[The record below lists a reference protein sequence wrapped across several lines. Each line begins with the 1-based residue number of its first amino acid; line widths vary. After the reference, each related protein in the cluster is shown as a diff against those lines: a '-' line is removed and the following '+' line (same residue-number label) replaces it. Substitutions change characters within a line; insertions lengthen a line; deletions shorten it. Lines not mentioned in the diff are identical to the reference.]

1 MSEKKLFE
9 GDPFEPDFGADA
21 GDNYGSRANQLAA
34 KGRTS
39 HHVNPD
45 SLDATGDKMIDEPT
59 SAPVKIEKPTDP
71 TPAAPAPKAHTP
83 APKAPEPKGDPS
95 GGLPAIPW
103 KQIAIVAGAAGLL
116 AALIALIRKCTK
128 SIKLRFN
135 KSVRTLARMQKDFT
149 LSKGGLDMRAVLPGV
164 GSRLNDFLTRAF
176 SGSVFMNNGRTGV
189 MNNNKSVRKFKD
201 GVIGLYPFCDIYKEE
216 LRNDLTMAQ
225 TTFNKIK
232 LAADTAGKDAT
243 AESYSGTSYQSFY
256 EAFAADRLNESENP
270 GQVNESIMTLAALA
284 PMVIRGGAFIVNK
297 IKDGKAKP
305 EDAKTVQVTKQST
318 REICYAILNNFFEKY
333 ISFED
338 VSKKMGVDIKG
349 LSDVDESSI
358 DKLGKVIKAY
368 SNPDGGSVV
377 KQYSRVKTAYDKM
390 LGHYLNIGNGII
402 KNFEKYT
409 KADDEKHENLLVASK
424 EKLSAMWEQQKDQYE
439 HLFPYVMMEIVN
451 DGAYAAYIDFITE
464 SVLPV
469 FKTGIA
475 GDADYVLDVMP
486 KKGDYFLLSQ
496 IAQNGNIGNKAVCK
510 ITKEYDKAT
519 KTIEIKI
526 LALYKGNFTI
536 TPEGNYEI
544 ETDSD
549 KFDRKAYGAVPPR
562 ELEYNKF
569 MALDPHMITNMD
581 EVLKKDLRF
590 DLESYV
596 DKDIVVTDKGLE
608 SFTTELSN
616 NYGISGVTALVYK
629 ITKVEGDK
637 FTYIIEYVSNDKNI
651 KDKLRFDENTN
662 TYKANAED
670 FTEVPEDKRKENT
683 MGTELIDENHK
694 PVTFTGDIKNLD
706 TNTKITFEVEQDNL
720 KVQYEGFIER
730 NGDKQELHIKGTLNV
745 EGEQKEKNDE
755 KGKESTISKI
765 AVLRIDKDV
774 EGQAIIDYMA
784 DKYHAKFEKQDSTE
798 FSDAIKNDE
807 KTPGNMSQ
815 TQSRD
820 IAEQDDVYTNISDLT
835 DEIIRLYQE
844 QTNKTDDAATD
855 INKFLMNYWVYTKL
869 NGSTVFLIPTME
881 DQTNKDENPTLNG
894 IIVKLES
901 EKNKLDIF
909 GKLNVNDTAD
919 KVSKQLESLGASIKK
934 ISPDDLDTSHKI
946 STMRKAKPE
955 SIKATADMPGNEEE
969 FRKFLEGLFSA
980 GTGKNRDPKAIYQY
994 LSNLIES
1001 LNDNINLD
1009 YDKNSKPEQ
1018 QQGDTAK
1025 DTAAGSNAT
1034 GANAS
1039 TNTPGTPDAKPE
1051 TREWSGNDVKPQN
1064 NNSNGNST
1072 GESVNEDNQIV
1083 GHNKPEQISKDL
1095 ENKNIKPTVAKDPSG
1110 DKEEYDGTKAEA
1122 NGNKLTVTCG
1132 KLFYSD
1138 AAGNQ
1143 QPVKFEFEF
1152 CLSAQWNPGEYKPTA
1167 VIKNVYTNKSCSFI
1181 WPLNVTQIAKV
1192 LQNSFDKMEI
1202 YLGEVKKE
1210 ESLNEKKA
1218 KVQES
1223 IKFTATYS
1231 INDKI
1236 IESAAFNTGIT
1247 RKIVADKDCSKYYV
1261 LSECMWSMAN
1271 DDAVKKALTNKVKST
1286 LKTYNTKEGL
1296 MEYAKANQNVEMS
1309 RNFSDMSYVVKNPGN
1324 LHSIIGCSLYE
1335 CAVAVKFNGNNRISN
1350 AIAIGVNKIK

>member
-9 GDPFEPDFGADA
+9 AGGNGAGNADLGD
-21 GDNYGSRANQLAA
+21 LT
-34 KGRTS
+34 GRERIG
-39 HHVNPD
+39 HENGINPD
-45 SLDATGDKMIDEPT
+45 ALNADSAKMLEPKT
-59 SAPVKIEKPTDP
+59 APVDIPKQEA
-71 TPAAPAPKAHTP
+71 PAALTPKRVI
-83 APKAPEPKGDPS
+83 PKQKAQPAPEPKGDPS
-95 GGLPAIPW
+95 GGLVAIPW

-116 AALIALIRKCTK
+116 AALIALLRKCTK

-149 LSKGGLDMRAVLPGV
+149 LEKKGLDMRAVLPGV
-164 GSRLNDFLTRAF
+164 GSRLNDFLTRTF
-176 SGSVFMNNGRTGV
+176 SGSAFMNNGKTGV
-189 MNNNKSVRKFKD
+189 MNNTKAGRRFKD

-232 LAADTAGKDAT
+232 IAADTAGKDAT
-243 AESYSGTSYQSFY
+243 TESYNGKVYQSFA
-256 EAFAADRLNESENP
+256 EAFASDRLNESDSQ

-297 IKDGKAKP
+297 IKDGKADPK
-305 EDAKTVQVTKQST
+305 EAKTVQVTKQST

-333 ISFED
+333 ISFDD

-377 KQYSRVKTAYDKM
+377 KQYSRVKTAYGKM

-451 DGAYAAYIDFITE
+451 DGSYAQYIDFITE

-496 IAQNGNIGNKAVCK
+496 TAQNGNIGNKAVCK

-519 KTIEIKI
+519 KTIEIEI

-549 KFDRKAYGAVPPR
+549 KFDRKAYGAMPSR

-569 MALDPHMITNMD
+569 MALDPHMITNID

-590 DLESYV
+590 DLESYI

-608 SFTTELSN
+608 PFATELSN

-683 MGTELIDENHK
+683 MGAELIDENHK

-706 TNTKITFEVEQDNL
+706 ANTKITFNIERHNL
-720 KVQYEGFIER
+720 TVQYEGFIER
-730 NGDKQELHIKGTLNV
+730 NGDKQEMHIKGTLNA
-745 EGEQKEKNDE
+745 EYEDNKKTDE
-755 KGKESTISKI
+755 TGRHSTVSKI
-765 AVLRIDKDV
+765 TVLRIGKDV

-784 DKYHAKFEKQDSTE
+784 EKCGAKFEKQDNTE
-798 FSDAIKNDE
+798 FSDAIKDDE
-807 KTPGNMSQ
+807 KTPGNMSETQ
-815 TQSRD
+815 TRD
-820 IAEQDDVYTNISDLT
+820 IDNQDKVYTDIIDLT
-835 DEIIRLYQE
+835 DEIIELYYKSNKIDNGANS
-844 QTNKTDDAATD
+844 TNP
-855 INKFLMNYWVYTKL
+855 FLDNYWVYPDF
-869 NGSTVFLIPTME
+869 NGALVRMVPTME
-881 DQTNKDENPTLNG
+881 DPSNKDKNPTLNG
-894 IIVKLES
+894 IIVQLNS
-901 EKNKLDIF
+901 AKNNFKIL
-909 GKLNVNDTAD
+909 GKINVNEKAD
-919 KVSKQLESLGASIKK
+919 KVAEQLKAIGAAIKK
-934 ISPDDLDTSHKI
+934 SDSIDTNTENANI
-946 STMRKAKPE
+946 RNAKPE
-955 SIKATADMPGNEEE
+955 SIRRAANMPDSSEE
-969 FRKFLEGLFSA
+969 FKKFLEELFKVSS
-980 GTGKNRDPKAIYQY
+980 GINRDPNAVQKYLTTLLRSIGKNVHLIYD
-994 LSNLIES
+994 E
-1001 LNDNINLD
+1001 
-1009 YDKNSKPEQ
+1009 KSKP
-1018 QQGDTAK
+1018 QQGQ
-1025 DTAAGSNAT
+1025 N
-1034 GANAS
+1034 NQ
-1039 TNTPGTPDAKPE
+1039 NTEGGQ
-1051 TREWSGNDVKPQN
+1051 SGNNQEQFNSRTIEWNIASQNTSAKTPQDSSAKESINEGNEVKGHDDPA
-1064 NNSNGNST
+1064 
-1072 GESVNEDNQIV
+1072 QI
-1083 GHNKPEQISKDL
+1083 KKDL
-1095 ENKNIKPTVAKDPSG
+1095 ENKNVKLNVLEKPSG
-1110 DKEEYDGTKAEA
+1110 QEEGYDGSEIKES
-1122 NGNKLTVTCG
+1122 GNKIIVTCG
-1132 KLFYSD
+1132 KLWYTD
-1138 AAGNQ
+1138 VLGNPQ
-1143 QPVKFEFEF
+1143 QLKFEIEF
-1152 CLSAQWNPGEYKPTA
+1152 GLSPLWKQGEYKPTGA
-1167 VIKNVYTNKSCSFI
+1167 VIYNNTYCCSFP
-1181 WPLNVTQIAKV
+1181 WTNFNYLYAAKLLRDAFGDTAV
-1192 LQNSFDKMEI
+1192 
-1202 YLGEVKKE
+1202 YLGEIKKE
-1210 ESLNEKKA
+1210 ESLNDGIK
-1218 KVQES
+1218 ES
-1223 IKFTATYS
+1223 IKFNVSYS
-1231 INDKI
+1231 VNDKI
-1236 IESAAFNTGIT
+1236 IESAAFNTGIN
-1247 RKIVADKDCSKYYV
+1247 RKVTSDKDASQYYI

-1271 DDAVKKALTNKVKST
+1271 DNTIKKSLANKVVAT
-1286 LKTYNTKEGL
+1286 LKNRNTKEAL
-1296 MEYAKANQNVEMS
+1296 MEYAKSNSNVEFTK
-1309 RNFSDMSYVVKNPGN
+1309 NFSDMDYIVKNPGN

-1335 CAVAVKFNGNNRISN
+1335 CAVAVKFNDNNVISN
-1350 AIAIGVNKIK
+1350 AIGIGVNKIK

>member
-9 GDPFEPDFGADA
+9 AGGNGAGNADLGDL
-21 GDNYGSRANQLAA
+21 N
-34 KGRTS
+34 GRERIG
-39 HHVNPD
+39 HENGINPD
-45 SLDATGDKMIDEPT
+45 ALNADSAKMIEPKT
-59 SAPVKIEKPTDP
+59 APVDIPKPEA
-71 TPAAPAPKAHTP
+71 PAAPTPKRVVPKPKAQP
-83 APKAPEPKGDPS
+83 APEPKGDPS
-95 GGLPAIPW
+95 GGLAAIPW

-116 AALIALIRKCTK
+116 AALIALLRKCTK

-149 LSKGGLDMRAVLPGV
+149 MEKKGLDMRAVLPGV

-176 SGSVFMNNGRTGV
+176 SGSAFMNNGKAGV
-189 MNNNKSVRKFKD
+189 MDNTKAGRKFKD

-232 LAADTAGKDAT
+232 IAADTAGKDAT
-243 AESYSGTSYQSFY
+243 TESYNGKVYQSFA
-256 EAFAADRLNESENP
+256 EAFASDKLNENEN
-270 GQVNESIMTLAALA
+270 GSQVNESIMTLAALA

-297 IKDGKAKP
+297 IKNGKADPK
-305 EDAKTVQVTKQST
+305 EAKTVQVTKQST

-439 HLFPYVMMEIVN
+439 HLFPYVMMEIIN
-451 DGAYAAYIDFITE
+451 DGSYAQYIDFITE

-486 KKGDYFLLSQ
+486 KTGEYFLLSQ
-496 IAQNGNIGNKAVCK
+496 TAQNGNIGNKAVCK

-549 KFDRKAYGAVPPR
+549 KFDRKAYGAMPSR

-608 SFTTELSN
+608 PFATELSN

-706 TNTKITFEVEQDNL
+706 TNTKITFNIERHNL
-720 KVQYEGFIER
+720 TVQYEGFIER
-730 NGDKQELHIKGTLNV
+730 NGDKQEMHLKGTLNA
-745 EGEQKEKNDE
+745 EDEDNKKTGEN
-755 KGKESTISKI
+755 GRHSTVSKI
-765 AVLRIDKDV
+765 TVLRIGKDV
-774 EGQAIIDYMA
+774 DGQAIIDYMA
-784 DKYHAKFEKQDSTE
+784 EKCGAKFEKQDNTE

-807 KTPGNMSQ
+807 KTPGNMSE
-815 TQSRD
+815 TQARD
-820 IAEQDDVYTNISDLT
+820 IDNQDKVYTDIIDLT
-835 DEIIRLYQE
+835 DEIIELYYKS
-844 QTNKTDDAATD
+844 NKIDNGANN
-855 INKFLMNYWVYTKL
+855 INPFLDNYWVYPDF
-869 NGSTVFLIPTME
+869 NGALVRMVPTME
-881 DQTNKDENPTLNG
+881 DPSNKDKNPTLNG
-894 IIVKLES
+894 IIVQLKSAENNFKIL
-901 EKNKLDIF
+901 
-909 GKLNVNDTAD
+909 GKINVNEKAD
-919 KVSKQLESLGASIKK
+919 KVAEQLKAIGAAIKK
-934 ISPDDLDTSHKI
+934 SDSTDTNTENANI
-946 STMRKAKPE
+946 RNAKPE
-955 SIKATADMPGNEEE
+955 SIRLAVDMPGNSEE
-969 FRKFLEGLFSA
+969 FKKFLEGLFKA
-980 GTGKNRDPKAIYQY
+980 GSGKDRDVKTIQTY
-994 LSNLIES
+994 LTNLLVSIGE
-1001 LNDNINLD
+1001 NVKLD
-1009 YDKNSKPEQ
+1009 YDKNAKPQQSQNNQNTEGGQ
-1018 QQGDTAK
+1018 SGNQVNDGSQNGGGQQG
-1025 DTAAGSNAT
+1025 
-1034 GANAS
+1034 
-1039 TNTPGTPDAKPE
+1039 E
-1051 TREWSGNDVKPQN
+1051 QSGKKTY
-1064 NNSNGNST
+1064 ST
-1072 GESVNEDNQIV
+1072 GDTVELDVNSSKKEGINEHNEV
-1083 GHNKPEQISKDL
+1083 NGHNDPAQIKKDL
-1095 ENKNIKPTVAKDPSG
+1095 ENKNIKPNVTQDPSG
-1110 DKEEYDGTKAEA
+1110 QENEYDGSKAEA
-1122 NGNKLTVTCG
+1122 TGNKITVTCG
-1132 KLFYSD
+1132 KLLYSD
-1138 AAGNQ
+1138 TEGNQ
-1143 QPVKFEFEF
+1143 QQVKFEIEF
-1152 CLSAQWNPGEYKPTA
+1152 GLSPLWKPGEYKPTA
-1167 VIKNVYTNKSCSFI
+1167 VITNIYNKKSCSFP
-1181 WPLNVTQIAKV
+1181 WENLNYSNVAKI
-1192 LQNSFDKMEI
+1192 LLNSFEKMDV
-1202 YLGEVKKE
+1202 YLGEIKKE
-1210 ESLNEKKA
+1210 ESLNDGIK
-1218 KVQES
+1218 ES
-1223 IKFTATYS
+1223 IKFNVSYS
-1231 INDKI
+1231 VNDKI
-1236 IESAAFNTGIT
+1236 IESAAFNTGIN
-1247 RKIVADKDCSKYYV
+1247 RKVTSDKDASQYYI
-1261 LSECMWSMAN
+1261 LSECMWSMVN
-1271 DDAVKKALTNKVKST
+1271 DNAVKKSLANKMVTT
-1286 LKTYNTKEGL
+1286 LKSRNTKEAL
-1296 MEYAKANQNVEMS
+1296 MEYAKSNSNVEFTK
-1309 RNFSDMSYVVKNPGN
+1309 NFSDMDYIVKNPGN

-1335 CAVAVKFNGNNRISN
+1335 CAVAVKFNDNNVISN
-1350 AIAIGVNKIK
+1350 AIGIGVNKIK

>member
-9 GDPFEPDFGADA
+9 AGGNGAGNADLGDL
-21 GDNYGSRANQLAA
+21 N
-34 KGRTS
+34 GRERIG
-39 HHVNPD
+39 HENGINPD
-45 SLDATGDKMIDEPT
+45 ALNADSAKMIEPKT
-59 SAPVKIEKPTDP
+59 APVDIIKPEA
-71 TPAAPAPKAHTP
+71 PAAPTPKRVVPKPKAQP
-83 APKAPEPKGDPS
+83 APEPKGDPS
-95 GGLPAIPW
+95 GGLAAIPW

-116 AALIALIRKCTK
+116 AALIALLRKCTK

-149 LSKGGLDMRAVLPGV
+149 LEKKGLDMRAVLPGV
-164 GSRLNDFLTRAF
+164 GSRLNDFLTRVF
-176 SGSVFMNNGRTGV
+176 SGSAFMNNGKTGV
-189 MNNNKSVRKFKD
+189 MDNTKAGRKFKD

-232 LAADTAGKDAT
+232 IAADTAGKDAT
-243 AESYSGTSYQSFY
+243 AESYNCKVYQSFA
-256 EAFAADRLNESENP
+256 EAFASDRLNENENS

-297 IKDGKAKP
+297 IKNGKADPK
-305 EDAKTVQVTKQST
+305 EAKTVQVTKQST

-451 DGAYAAYIDFITE
+451 DGSYAQYIDFITE

-486 KKGDYFLLSQ
+486 KTGEYFLLSQ
-496 IAQNGNIGNKAVCK
+496 TAQNGNIGNKAVCK

-549 KFDRKAYGAVPPR
+549 KFDRKAYGAMPSR

-596 DKDIVVTDKGLE
+596 DKDIVAIDKGLE
-608 SFTTELSN
+608 AFTTELSN

-637 FTYIIEYVSNDKNI
+637 FTYIIEYVSNDKSI

-706 TNTKITFEVEQDNL
+706 TNTKITFNIERHNL
-720 KVQYEGFIER
+720 TVQYEGFIER
-730 NGDKQELHIKGTLNV
+730 NGDKQEMHLKGTLNA
-745 EGEQKEKNDE
+745 EDEDNKKTDE
-755 KGKESTISKI
+755 KGRHSTVSKI
-765 AVLRIDKDV
+765 TVLRIGKDV

-784 DKYHAKFEKQDSTE
+784 EKCGAKFEKQDNTE
-798 FSDAIKNDE
+798 FSDAIKDDE
-807 KTPGNMSQ
+807 KTPGNMSE
-815 TQSRD
+815 TQARD
-820 IAEQDDVYTNISDLT
+820 IDNQDKVYTDIIDLT
-835 DEIIRLYQE
+835 DEIIELYYKSNKAGSGKDRDAKSI
-844 QTNKTDDAATD
+844 QTY
-855 INKFLMNYWVYTKL
+855 L
-869 NGSTVFLIPTME
+869 
-881 DQTNKDENPTLNG
+881 TNLL
-894 IIVKLES
+894 V
-901 EKNKLDIF
+901 
-909 GKLNVNDTAD
+909 
-919 KVSKQLESLGASIKK
+919 SLG
-934 ISPDDLDTSHKI
+934 
-946 STMRKAKPE
+946 E
-955 SIKATADMPGNEEE
+955 
-969 FRKFLEGLFSA
+969 
-980 GTGKNRDPKAIYQY
+980 
-994 LSNLIES
+994 
-1001 LNDNINLD
+1001 NINLD
-1009 YDKNSKPEQ
+1009 YDKN
-1018 QQGDTAK
+1018 
-1025 DTAAGSNAT
+1025 
-1034 GANAS
+1034 
-1039 TNTPGTPDAKPE
+1039 AKPQQ
-1051 TREWSGNDVKPQN
+1051 NQN
-1064 NNSNGNST
+1064 NPNNGGGQPGNQANGSSQNNGNSQPGNQVNSGGQQGEQSGKKTYST
-1072 GESVNEDNQIV
+1072 GDTVELDVNSSKKESINEDNEV
-1083 GHNKPEQISKDL
+1083 KGHNDPAQIKKDL
-1095 ENKNIKPTVAKDPSG
+1095 ENKNIKPNVTQDPSG
-1110 DKEEYDGTKAEA
+1110 QKDEYDGSKAEV
-1122 NGNKLTVTCG
+1122 NGNKITVTCG
-1132 KLFYSD
+1132 KLLYSD
-1138 AAGNQ
+1138 AEGNQ
-1143 QPVKFEFEF
+1143 QRVKFEIEF
-1152 CLSAQWNPGEYKPTA
+1152 GLSPLWKPGEYKPTA
-1167 VIKNVYTNKSCSFI
+1167 VIMNTYNNKSCSFP
-1181 WPLNVTQIAKV
+1181 WENLNYSYVAKI
-1192 LQNSFDKMEI
+1192 LLNSFEKMDV
-1202 YLGEVKKE
+1202 YLGEIKKE
-1210 ESLNEKKA
+1210 ESLNDGIK
-1218 KVQES
+1218 ES
-1223 IKFTATYS
+1223 IKFNVSYS
-1231 INDKI
+1231 VNDKI
-1236 IESAAFNTGIT
+1236 IESAAFNTGIN
-1247 RKIVADKDCSKYYV
+1247 RKVTSDKDASQYYI

-1271 DDAVKKALTNKVKST
+1271 DNAVKKSLANKVVAT
-1286 LKTYNTKEGL
+1286 LKSRNTKEAL
-1296 MEYAKANQNVEMS
+1296 MEYAKSNSNVEFT
-1309 RNFSDMSYVVKNPGN
+1309 RNFSDMDYIVKNPGN

-1335 CAVAVKFNGNNRISN
+1335 CAVAVKFNDNNVISN
-1350 AIAIGVNKIK
+1350 AIGIGVNKIK

>member
-9 GDPFEPDFGADA
+9 AGGNGAGNADLGD
-21 GDNYGSRANQLAA
+21 LT
-34 KGRTS
+34 GRERIG
-39 HHVNPD
+39 HENGINPD
-45 SLDATGDKMIDEPT
+45 ALNADSAKMLEPKT
-59 SAPVKIEKPTDP
+59 APVDIPKQEA
-71 TPAAPAPKAHTP
+71 PAALTPTRVIPKQKAQP
-83 APKAPEPKGDPS
+83 APEPKGDPS
-95 GGLPAIPW
+95 GGLAAIPW

-116 AALIALIRKCTK
+116 AALIALLRKCTK

-149 LSKGGLDMRAVLPGV
+149 LEKKGLDMRAVLPGV
-164 GSRLNDFLTRAF
+164 GSRLNDFLTRTF
-176 SGSVFMNNGRTGV
+176 SGSAFMNNGKTGV
-189 MNNNKSVRKFKD
+189 MNNTKAGRRFKD

-232 LAADTAGKDAT
+232 IAADTAGKDAT
-243 AESYSGTSYQSFY
+243 TESYNGKVYQSFA
-256 EAFAADRLNESENP
+256 EAFASDRLNESDSQ

-297 IKDGKAKP
+297 IKDGKADPK
-305 EDAKTVQVTKQST
+305 EAKTVQVTKQST

-349 LSDVDESSI
+349 LSDVDEYSI

-377 KQYSRVKTAYDKM
+377 KQYSRVNTAYDKM

-451 DGAYAAYIDFITE
+451 DGSYAQYIDFITE

-496 IAQNGNIGNKAVCK
+496 TAQNGNIGNKAVCK

-519 KTIEIKI
+519 KTIEIEI

-549 KFDRKAYGAVPPR
+549 KFDRKAYGAMPSR

-569 MALDPHMITNMD
+569 MALDPHMITNID

-590 DLESYV
+590 DLESYI

-608 SFTTELSN
+608 PFATELSN

-683 MGTELIDENHK
+683 MGAELIGENHK

-706 TNTKITFEVEQDNL
+706 ANTKITFNIERHNL
-720 KVQYEGFIER
+720 TVQYEGFIER
-730 NGDKQELHIKGTLNV
+730 NGDKQEMHIKGTLNA
-745 EGEQKEKNDE
+745 EYEDNKKTDE
-755 KGKESTISKI
+755 TGRHSTVSKI
-765 AVLRIDKDV
+765 TVLRIGKDV

-784 DKYHAKFEKQDSTE
+784 EKCGAKFEKQDNTE
-798 FSDAIKNDE
+798 FSDAIKDDE
-807 KTPGNMSQ
+807 KTPGNMSETQ
-815 TQSRD
+815 TRD
-820 IAEQDDVYTNISDLT
+820 IDNQDKVYTDIIDLT
-835 DEIIRLYQE
+835 DEIIELYYKSNKIDNGANS
-844 QTNKTDDAATD
+844 TNP
-855 INKFLMNYWVYTKL
+855 FLDNYWVYPDF
-869 NGSTVFLIPTME
+869 NGALVRMVPTME
-881 DQTNKDENPTLNG
+881 DPSNKDKNPTLNG
-894 IIVKLES
+894 IIVQLNS
-901 EKNKLDIF
+901 AKNNFKIL
-909 GKLNVNDTAD
+909 GKINVNEKAD
-919 KVSKQLESLGASIKK
+919 KVAEQLKAIGAAIKK
-934 ISPDDLDTSHKI
+934 SDSIDTNTENANI
-946 STMRKAKPE
+946 RNAKPE
-955 SIKATADMPGNEEE
+955 SIRRAADMPDSSEE
-969 FRKFLEGLFSA
+969 FKKFLEELFKVSS
-980 GTGKNRDPKAIYQY
+980 GINRDPNAVQKYLTTLLRSIGKNVHLIYD
-994 LSNLIES
+994 E
-1001 LNDNINLD
+1001 
-1009 YDKNSKPEQ
+1009 KSKP
-1018 QQGDTAK
+1018 QQGQ
-1025 DTAAGSNAT
+1025 N
-1034 GANAS
+1034 NQ
-1039 TNTPGTPDAKPE
+1039 NTEGGQ
-1051 TREWSGNDVKPQN
+1051 SGNNQEQFNSRTIEWNIASQNTSAKTPQDSSAKESINEGNEVKGHDDPA
-1064 NNSNGNST
+1064 
-1072 GESVNEDNQIV
+1072 QI
-1083 GHNKPEQISKDL
+1083 KKDL
-1095 ENKNIKPTVAKDPSG
+1095 ENKNVKLNVLEKPSG
-1110 DKEEYDGTKAEA
+1110 QEEGYDGSEIKES
-1122 NGNKLTVTCG
+1122 GNKIIVTCG
-1132 KLFYSD
+1132 KLWYTD
-1138 AAGNQ
+1138 VLGNPQ
-1143 QPVKFEFEF
+1143 QLKFEIEF
-1152 CLSAQWNPGEYKPTA
+1152 GLSPLWKQGEYKPTGA
-1167 VIKNVYTNKSCSFI
+1167 VIYNNTYCCSFP
-1181 WPLNVTQIAKV
+1181 WTNFNYLYAAKLLRDAFGDTAV
-1192 LQNSFDKMEI
+1192 
-1202 YLGEVKKE
+1202 YLGEIKKE
-1210 ESLNEKKA
+1210 ESLNDGIK
-1218 KVQES
+1218 ES
-1223 IKFTATYS
+1223 IKFNVSYS
-1231 INDKI
+1231 VNDKI
-1236 IESAAFNTGIT
+1236 IESAAFNTGIN
-1247 RKIVADKDCSKYYV
+1247 RKVTSDKDASQYYI

-1271 DDAVKKALTNKVKST
+1271 DNTIKKSLANKVVAT
-1286 LKTYNTKEGL
+1286 LKNRNTKEAL
-1296 MEYAKANQNVEMS
+1296 MEYAKSNSNVEFTK
-1309 RNFSDMSYVVKNPGN
+1309 NFSDMDYIVKNPGN

-1335 CAVAVKFNGNNRISN
+1335 CAVAVKFNDNNVISN
-1350 AIAIGVNKIK
+1350 AIGIGVNKIK

>member
-9 GDPFEPDFGADA
+9 AGGNGAGNADLGD
-21 GDNYGSRANQLAA
+21 LT
-34 KGRTS
+34 GRERIG
-39 HHVNPD
+39 HENGINPD
-45 SLDATGDKMIDEPT
+45 ALNADSAKMLEPKT
-59 SAPVKIEKPTDP
+59 APVDIPKQEA
-71 TPAAPAPKAHTP
+71 PAALTPKRVI
-83 APKAPEPKGDPS
+83 PKQKAQPAPEPKGDPS
-95 GGLPAIPW
+95 GGLAAIPW

-116 AALIALIRKCTK
+116 AALIALLRKCTK

-149 LSKGGLDMRAVLPGV
+149 LEKKGLDMRAVLPGV
-164 GSRLNDFLTRAF
+164 GSRLNDFLTRTF
-176 SGSVFMNNGRTGV
+176 SGSAFMNNGKTGV
-189 MNNNKSVRKFKD
+189 MNNTKAGRRFKD

-232 LAADTAGKDAT
+232 IAADTAGKDAT
-243 AESYSGTSYQSFY
+243 TESYNGKVYQSFA
-256 EAFAADRLNESENP
+256 EAFASDRLNESDSQ

-297 IKDGKAKP
+297 IKDGKADPK
-305 EDAKTVQVTKQST
+305 EAKTVQVTKQST

-451 DGAYAAYIDFITE
+451 DGSYAQYIDFITE

-496 IAQNGNIGNKAVCK
+496 TAQNGNIGNKAVCK

-519 KTIEIKI
+519 KTIEIEI

-536 TPEGNYEI
+536 TPGGNYEI

-549 KFDRKAYGAVPPR
+549 KFDRKAYGAMPSR

-569 MALDPHMITNMD
+569 MALDPHMITNID

-590 DLESYV
+590 DLESYI

-608 SFTTELSN
+608 PFATELSN

-683 MGTELIDENHK
+683 MGAELIDENHK

-706 TNTKITFEVEQDNL
+706 ANTKITFNIERHNL
-720 KVQYEGFIER
+720 TVQYDGFIER
-730 NGDKQELHIKGTLNV
+730 NGDKQEMHIKGTLNA
-745 EGEQKEKNDE
+745 EDE
-755 KGKESTISKI
+755 DNKKTDETGRHSTVSKI
-765 AVLRIDKDV
+765 TVLRIGKDV

-784 DKYHAKFEKQDSTE
+784 EKCGAKFEKQDNTE
-798 FSDAIKNDE
+798 FSDAIKDDE
-807 KTPGNMSQ
+807 KTPGNMSETQ
-815 TQSRD
+815 TRD
-820 IAEQDDVYTNISDLT
+820 IDNQDKVYTDIIDLT
-835 DEIIRLYQE
+835 DEIIELYYKSNKIDNGANS
-844 QTNKTDDAATD
+844 TNP
-855 INKFLMNYWVYTKL
+855 FLDNYWVYPDF
-869 NGSTVFLIPTME
+869 NGALVRMVPTME
-881 DQTNKDENPTLNG
+881 DPSNKDKNPTLNG
-894 IIVKLES
+894 IIVQLNS
-901 EKNKLDIF
+901 AKNNFKIL
-909 GKLNVNDTAD
+909 GKINVNEKAD
-919 KVSKQLESLGASIKK
+919 KVAEQLKAIGAAIKK
-934 ISPDDLDTSHKI
+934 SDSIDTNTENANI
-946 STMRKAKPE
+946 RNAKPE
-955 SIKATADMPGNEEE
+955 SIRRAANMPDSSEE
-969 FRKFLEGLFSA
+969 FKKFLEELFKVSS
-980 GTGKNRDPKAIYQY
+980 GINRDPNAVQKYLTTLLRSIGKNVHLIYD
-994 LSNLIES
+994 E
-1001 LNDNINLD
+1001 
-1009 YDKNSKPEQ
+1009 KSKP
-1018 QQGDTAK
+1018 QQGQ
-1025 DTAAGSNAT
+1025 N
-1034 GANAS
+1034 NQ
-1039 TNTPGTPDAKPE
+1039 NTEGGQ
-1051 TREWSGNDVKPQN
+1051 SGNNQEQFNSRTIEWNIASQNTSAKTPQDSSAKESINEGNEVKGHDDPA
-1064 NNSNGNST
+1064 
-1072 GESVNEDNQIV
+1072 QI
-1083 GHNKPEQISKDL
+1083 KKDL
-1095 ENKNIKPTVAKDPSG
+1095 ENKNVKLNVLEKPSG
-1110 DKEEYDGTKAEA
+1110 QEEGYDGSEIKES
-1122 NGNKLTVTCG
+1122 GNKIIVTCG
-1132 KLFYSD
+1132 KLWYTD
-1138 AAGNQ
+1138 VLGNPQ
-1143 QPVKFEFEF
+1143 QLKFEIEF
-1152 CLSAQWNPGEYKPTA
+1152 GLSPLWKQGEYKPTGA
-1167 VIKNVYTNKSCSFI
+1167 VIYNNTYCCSFP
-1181 WPLNVTQIAKV
+1181 WTNFNYLYAAKLLRDAFGDTAV
-1192 LQNSFDKMEI
+1192 
-1202 YLGEVKKE
+1202 YLGEIKKE
-1210 ESLNEKKA
+1210 ESLNDGIK
-1218 KVQES
+1218 ES
-1223 IKFTATYS
+1223 IKFNVSYS
-1231 INDKI
+1231 VNDKI
-1236 IESAAFNTGIT
+1236 IESAAFNTGIN
-1247 RKIVADKDCSKYYV
+1247 RKVTSDKDASQYYI

-1271 DDAVKKALTNKVKST
+1271 DNTIKKSLANKVVAT
-1286 LKTYNTKEGL
+1286 LKNRNTKEAL
-1296 MEYAKANQNVEMS
+1296 MEYAKSNSNVEFTK
-1309 RNFSDMSYVVKNPGN
+1309 NFSDMDYIVKNPGN

-1335 CAVAVKFNGNNRISN
+1335 CAVAVKFNDNNVISN
-1350 AIAIGVNKIK
+1350 AIGIGVNKIK

>member
-9 GDPFEPDFGADA
+9 AGGNGAGNADLGD
-21 GDNYGSRANQLAA
+21 LT
-34 KGRTS
+34 GRERIG
-39 HHVNPD
+39 HENGINPD
-45 SLDATGDKMIDEPT
+45 ALNADSAKMLEPKT
-59 SAPVKIEKPTDP
+59 APVDIPKQEA
-71 TPAAPAPKAHTP
+71 PAAFTPKRVI
-83 APKAPEPKGDPS
+83 PKQKAQPAPEPKGDPS
-95 GGLPAIPW
+95 GGLAAIPW

-116 AALIALIRKCTK
+116 AALIALLRKCTK

-149 LSKGGLDMRAVLPGV
+149 LEKKGLDMRAVLPGV
-164 GSRLNDFLTRAF
+164 GSRLNDFLTRTF
-176 SGSVFMNNGRTGV
+176 SGSAFMNNGKTGV
-189 MNNNKSVRKFKD
+189 MNNTKAGRRFKD
-201 GVIGLYPFCDIYKEE
+201 GVIGLHPFCDIYKEE

-232 LAADTAGKDAT
+232 IAADTAGKDVT
-243 AESYSGTSYQSFY
+243 TESYNGKVYQSFA
-256 EAFAADRLNESENP
+256 EAFASDRLNESDSQ

-297 IKDGKAKP
+297 IKDGKADP
-305 EDAKTVQVTKQST
+305 NEAKTVQVTKQST

-451 DGAYAAYIDFITE
+451 DGSYAQYIDFITE

-496 IAQNGNIGNKAVCK
+496 TAQNGNIGNKAVCK
-510 ITKEYDKAT
+510 ITKEYGKAT
-519 KTIEIKI
+519 KTIEIEI

-549 KFDRKAYGAVPPR
+549 KFDRKAYGAMPSR

-590 DLESYV
+590 DLESYI

-608 SFTTELSN
+608 PFATELSN

-629 ITKVEGDK
+629 VTKVEGDK

-706 TNTKITFEVEQDNL
+706 ANTKITFNIERHNL
-720 KVQYEGFIER
+720 TVQYEGFIER
-730 NGDKQELHIKGTLNV
+730 NGDKQEMHIKGTLNA
-745 EGEQKEKNDE
+745 EYEDNKKTDE
-755 KGKESTISKI
+755 TGRHSTVSKI
-765 AVLRIDKDV
+765 TVLRIGKDV

-784 DKYHAKFEKQDSTE
+784 EKCGAKFEKQDNTE
-798 FSDAIKNDE
+798 FSDAIKDDE
-807 KTPGNMSQ
+807 KTPGNMSETQ
-815 TQSRD
+815 TRD
-820 IAEQDDVYTNISDLT
+820 IDNQDKVYTDIIDLT
-835 DEIIRLYQE
+835 DEIIELYYKSNKIDNGANS
-844 QTNKTDDAATD
+844 TNP
-855 INKFLMNYWVYTKL
+855 FLDNYWVYPDF
-869 NGSTVFLIPTME
+869 NGALVRMVPTME
-881 DQTNKDENPTLNG
+881 DPSNKDKNPTLNG
-894 IIVKLES
+894 IIVQLNS
-901 EKNKLDIF
+901 AKNNFKIL
-909 GKLNVNDTAD
+909 GKINVNEKAD
-919 KVSKQLESLGASIKK
+919 KVAEQLKAIGAAIKK
-934 ISPDDLDTSHKI
+934 SDSIDTNTENANI
-946 STMRKAKPE
+946 RNAKPE
-955 SIKATADMPGNEEE
+955 SIRRAANMPGSSEE
-969 FRKFLEGLFSA
+969 FKKFLEELFKVSS
-980 GTGKNRDPKAIYQY
+980 GINRDPNAVQKYLTTLLRSIGKNVHLIYD
-994 LSNLIES
+994 E
-1001 LNDNINLD
+1001 
-1009 YDKNSKPEQ
+1009 KSKP
-1018 QQGDTAK
+1018 QQGQ
-1025 DTAAGSNAT
+1025 N
-1034 GANAS
+1034 NQ
-1039 TNTPGTPDAKPE
+1039 NTEGGQ
-1051 TREWSGNDVKPQN
+1051 SGNNQEQFNSRTIEWNIASQNTSAKTPQDSSAKESINEGNEVKGHDDPA
-1064 NNSNGNST
+1064 
-1072 GESVNEDNQIV
+1072 QI
-1083 GHNKPEQISKDL
+1083 KKDL
-1095 ENKNIKPTVAKDPSG
+1095 ENKNVKLNALEKPSG
-1110 DKEEYDGTKAEA
+1110 QEEGYDGSEIKES
-1122 NGNKLTVTCG
+1122 GNKIIVTCG
-1132 KLFYSD
+1132 KLWYTD
-1138 AAGNQ
+1138 VLGNPQ
-1143 QPVKFEFEF
+1143 QLKFEIEF
-1152 CLSAQWNPGEYKPTA
+1152 GLSPLWKQGEYKPTGA
-1167 VIKNVYTNKSCSFI
+1167 VIYNNTYCCSFP
-1181 WPLNVTQIAKV
+1181 WTNFNYLYAAKLLRDAFGDTAV
-1192 LQNSFDKMEI
+1192 
-1202 YLGEVKKE
+1202 YLGEIKKE
-1210 ESLNEKKA
+1210 ESLNDGIK
-1218 KVQES
+1218 ES
-1223 IKFTATYS
+1223 IKFNVSYS
-1231 INDKI
+1231 VNDKI
-1236 IESAAFNTGIT
+1236 IESAAFNTGIN
-1247 RKIVADKDCSKYYV
+1247 RKVTSDKDASQYYI

-1271 DDAVKKALTNKVKST
+1271 DNTIKKSLANKVVAT
-1286 LKTYNTKEGL
+1286 LKSRNTKEAL
-1296 MEYAKANQNVEMS
+1296 MEYAKSNSNVEFTK
-1309 RNFSDMSYVVKNPGN
+1309 NFSDMDYIVKNPGN

-1335 CAVAVKFNGNNRISN
+1335 CAVAVKFNDNNVISN
-1350 AIAIGVNKIK
+1350 AIGIGVNKIK

>member
-9 GDPFEPDFGADA
+9 GDPFEPDFGAEA
-21 GDNYGSRANQLAA
+21 GDNYGTRANQLAA

-45 SLDATGDKMIDEPT
+45 SLNATGEKMIDEPK
-59 SAPVKIEKPTDP
+59 SAPVKIEKPADP

-116 AALIALIRKCTK
+116 AALIALLRKCTK

-189 MNNNKSVRKFKD
+189 MNNNKSARKFKD

-243 AESYSGTSYQSFY
+243 TESYGGTSYQSFY
-256 EAFAADRLNESENP
+256 EAFAADRLNEGENP

-377 KQYSRVKTAYDKM
+377 KQYARVKTAYDKM

-496 IAQNGNIGNKAVCK
+496 TAQNGNIGNKAVCK
-510 ITKEYDKAT
+510 VTKEYDKAT
-519 KTIEIKI
+519 KTIEIKLI
-526 LALYKGNFTI
+526 ALYKGNFTI

-544 ETDSD
+544 DTDPD
-549 KFDRKAYGAVPPR
+549 NFDRKAYGAVAPR
-562 ELEYNKF
+562 ELDYNKF
-569 MALDPHMITNMD
+569 MSLDPHMITNMD
-581 EVLKKDLRF
+581 EVIKKDLRF
-590 DLESYV
+590 DLESYI
-596 DKDIVVTDKGLE
+596 DKDIVVIDKGLE
-608 SFTTELSN
+608 PFTTELSN
-616 NYGISGVTALVYK
+616 NYGISDVTALVYK

-670 FTEVPEDKRKENT
+670 FTEVPEDKRKEGT

-706 TNTKITFEVEQDNL
+706 ANTKITFSVEQGNL

-730 NGDKQELHIKGTLNV
+730 KGDKQEMHLKGTLNV
-745 EGEQKEKNDE
+745 EGEDKEKNDE
-755 KGKESTISKI
+755 KGRQSTVSKI
-765 AVLRIDKDV
+765 MVLRIDKDM
-774 EGQAIIDYMA
+774 EGQALIDYMTE
-784 DKYHAKFEKQDSTE
+784 KYGAKFEKQENTE

-807 KTPGNMSQ
+807 KTTDNMSQ
-815 TQSRD
+815 TQTRD
-820 IAEQDDVYTNISDLT
+820 IGEQDDVYTNISDLT
-835 DEIIRLYQE
+835 DEIIDRYRQ
-844 QTNKTDDAATD
+844 QPNKTDKGATD
-855 INKFLMNYWVYTKL
+855 INPFLMNYWVYPNF
-869 NGSTVFLIPTME
+869 NGAIVRMVPTME
-881 DQTNKDENPTLNG
+881 DPSNKDDNPTLNG

-901 EKNKLDIF
+901 AKNNFEIF
-909 GKLNVNDTAD
+909 GKININEKAD
-919 KVSKQLESLGASIKK
+919 KVAEQLKTIGASAKK
-934 ISPDDLDTSHKI
+934 IDGPDTEI
-946 STMRKAKPE
+946 AAIRNIKPE
-955 SIKATADMPGNEEE
+955 NIKATADMPASEDE
-969 FRKFLEGLFSA
+969 FKKFLEGLFNA
-980 GTGKNRDPKAIYQY
+980 GTGKNRDANSIKTY
-994 LSNLIES
+994 LTNLLVSLGENIE
-1001 LNDNINLD
+1001 LD
-1009 YDKNSKPEQ
+1009 YDKNAKPQ
-1018 QQGDTAK
+1018 QSQNNPNSGGQQGDQ
-1025 DTAAGSNAT
+1025 S
-1034 GANAS
+1034 
-1039 TNTPGTPDAKPE
+1039 
-1051 TREWSGNDVKPQN
+1051 VKKTY
-1064 NNSNGNST
+1064 ST
-1072 GESVNEDNQIV
+1072 GDTVELDVDSSKKESINEDNRITGHDDPAQI
-1083 GHNKPEQISKDL
+1083 KKDL
-1095 ENKNIKPTVAKDPSG
+1095 ENKNIKPNVKQDPSG
-1110 DKEEYDGTKAEA
+1110 QENEYDGSKAEA
-1122 NGNKLTVTCG
+1122 NGNKITVTCG
-1132 KLFYSD
+1132 KLLYSD
-1138 AAGNQ
+1138 AEGNQ
-1143 QPVKFEFEF
+1143 QQVKFEIEF
-1152 CLSAQWNPGEYKPTA
+1152 GLSPLWKPGEYEPTA
-1167 VIKNVYTNKSCSFI
+1167 VITNIYNKKSCSFP
-1181 WPLNVTQIAKV
+1181 WENLNYAYVAKI
-1192 LQNSFDKMEI
+1192 LLDSFEKMDV
-1202 YLGEVKKE
+1202 YLGEIKKE
-1210 ESLNEKKA
+1210 ESLNDGIK
-1218 KVQES
+1218 ES

-1247 RKIVADKDCSKYYV
+1247 RKIAADKDCSKYYV

-1271 DDAVKKALTNKVKST
+1271 DDAVKKALTNKVKSA

-1335 CAVAVKFNGNNRISN
+1335 CAVAVKFNDSNRISN